1 MYETSRPA
9 ARKTKQF
16 SGNLG
21 NFLLKRCHRSWYL
34 EEWGERTG
42 DFIQCRHHGMWPQRV
57 PSSRRFETLNG
68 SGFSFKQMLWTVRC
82 SDYSIILSPKKSEPT
97 VTAGRR
103 RCWFVWNGCDKSS
116 VPILSFKIRKWSGS
130 PETGSEDHH
139 QCRLWLQTAMICHCW
154 SVAWADS
161 DSCTL
166 QKTTSSSL
174 IPPIPST
181 LSQGGAFFH
190 LSLHCCGHFS
200 SKYQWKVLTLK
211 HGHDLL
217 PLRLVT
223 SIRSFEFVAFQFFYG

>member
-1 MYETSRPA
+1 MRSLAADHTIQVTLLTRSLACRSHYPGTCVYETSRPA

-139 QCRLWLQTAMICHCW
+139 QCRL
-154 SVAWADS
+154 VARIGNDM
-161 DSCTL
+161 
-166 QKTTSSSL
+166 SL
-174 IPPIPST
+174 LVRG
-181 LSQGGAFFH
+181 LSR
-190 LSLHCCGHFS
+190 
-200 SKYQWKVLTLK
+200 QW
-211 HGHDLL
+211 
-217 PLRLVT
+217 
-223 SIRSFEFVAFQFFYG
+223 